1 MLPHKGDGAVGRA
14 VVDDDEVCFLGGE
27 LDPGGEEGAK
37 ELQTIPVEDEHSHVL
52 GESRGGHSVV
62 SSSVCSLSVFLLE

>member
-1 MLPHKGDGAVGRA
+1 MLLHKGYGAVGRA

-37 ELQTIPVEDEHSHVL
+37 ELQTIPV
-52 GESRGGHSVV
+52 
-62 SSSVCSLSVFLLE
+62 